1 MITLKRK
8 IEQLKIIN
16 NNFDSFIYEIKTED
30 VCEDFSKDRRMF
42 DLSNF
47 SVNVQIL

>member
-16 NNFDSFIYEIKTED
+16 NNIDSFIYEIKTED
-30 VCEDFSKDRRMF
+30 VYEDFSKNRRMF